1 MATPNAAAISKFID
15 IPVSYHTG
23 VPNIGIPIGT
33 ISEGSLSLPISINY
47 NSSGIR
53 VDELASSIGLG
64 WALNSGGVISRSVVG
79 APDESGSGFY
89 TNPGY
94 PTGLKDGD
102 ACTIDPNCATTLS
115 GTGQNTPCL
124 NCQSLEA
131 DIVNQR
137 KDAES
142 DIFNFSFG
150 GYSGKFVFDNNG
162 KLIMLTANDLKV
174 DYSQWGTKWI
184 FTTPQGVKYYFGA
197 FGTRSAY
204 ESALV
209 SPSGN
214 LASSSWYLERIESA
228 DSQHW
233 IDLDYVTEN
242 YTYKKLGDHTFTSYP
257 TDAQTY
263 VESNP
268 FNSSVIFTVQAMRLS
283 TIRTSSGIESAD
295 FATNSISRTD
305 LSTGSAQAINQIQ
318 LHDGTFCKVFNFQQS
333 YFTSAASYWT
343 GDGSASLSRLRLDG
357 LQEVSCANGSL
368 SIPPYTFTYNST
380 PLPSRASLGKDL
392 WGYYNGHDENTG
404 LLPQNMYN
412 YLRTKYPANFTNT
425 SPLSPVV
432 FGNRTPSESAMQAG
446 ILQKVT
452 YPAGGST
459 AFVYEAHRLTP
470 TDTKLIG
477 GLRVKSEIVYNTD
490 GSQAKRED
498 YVYTQGT
505 RFDEIPTAD
514 AQNAASDGLYYT
526 LNVRDK
532 LDPVRVN
539 EALASIYSSLLPR
552 YSTIYSSAPLAKNL
566 LGYHIGYDSVTVSH
580 LDGSTSS
587 YKNVFGNYISM
598 QTFFYPYPSAVGVQD
613 NVQLITETHRNSAG
627 TAVKIKSN
635 YYTTDYVSQS
645 TAKKFYATGNT
656 SSLLY
661 FYSKYSLNSNR
672 ILLRQTTD
680 IVDGVSTV
688 TNYDYNAMY
697 AHLNPIGIRVNGS
710 NFDEKK
716 TVIKY
721 IDDIDNSNP
730 NYGVSYFKLLNMI
743 GVPLETREYYKGN
756 LVNGTVAEYL
766 YNPAPNAIGY
776 TVNPYKYYRLG
787 HDGTK
792 DLRVTINAI
801 DLDGKPTQIT
811 KAGYGSSTYFYWT
824 SNNLLFRI
832 TDKNS
837 TYTDSLSTSYT
848 YNGSSSLES
857 SSMDV
862 NGLMKKYQYDAL
874 MRLTHVD
881 DRMNPVD
888 GSDVQATMDYT
899 YIYRDPVNQNFVRS
913 TTWFNGILN
922 NLVNEEYS
930 DGLGRTIGMTKVNY
944 TQSNQQQKMNVTYD
958 NLGRQSTT
966 SQPFQSSNLGYET
979 SSTAP
984 VVKTLYELSP
994 LSRPITQVFEDGTTV
1009 QKQYGSNTLA
1019 ASPRDEL
1026 DTVYDNVRKYRIVP
1040 LANDVA
1046 NTTAVSDTD
1055 FYAANT
1061 LYKTSVWNENGTQ
1074 LKPAATSFSNW
1085 YIGRTDIFKDK
1096 FGRTILTRK
1105 FVRNINNAGKM
1116 EPVDTYYVYDDLG
1129 NLVLVS
1135 PPAVYTFESKNS
1147 VQWTKC
1153 YQYVYD
1159 NFNRLTQKRIPGA
1172 NYKTINYDVRDL
1184 PTLVQDG
1191 NMRATASNKYL
1202 GSKYDVFG
1210 RPIAS
1215 GWVYSNNA
1223 ATDALNPVSIA
1234 STDSLTITDYYPNKS
1249 WVRNQGAKVLKATGV
1264 STLRNFVWSFT
1275 DRNIPTAYRGNP
1287 GWVGKQHLMSQTLD
1301 PNTYSLKP
1309 DGRIVDSDNDH
1320 YGVDWL
1326 TTAFN
1331 GAQFPYAIYRYLF
1344 SLDGTQ
1350 EVRTTTKSFFDNGN
1364 RLNNVAFDYGVSG
1377 AGPNNGNTPVLATME
1392 YNYKDQLTR
1401 KNIGAT
1407 AAGNFLQNID
1417 YSYNTR
1423 GWLTNINGLQI
1434 YPGNNTAIL
1443 TASSKTTATQIQ
1455 NLAIVPFLAQATQN
1469 KAFLEK
1475 AESMAPLL
1483 TDVNADLFNEAIY
1496 YSGADSRFNIA
1507 SQYNGNIQASAWQV
1521 ANRNPQAYGY
1531 TYDELDRLT
1540 NAQNYDLQTTTTAS
1554 GLVVPV
1560 SNTTFVAQDKFDESA
1575 TYDKRGNILSL
1586 NRTGLRVPDLTST
1599 DQVAGTYGT
1608 IDILTYTYDNQNRVT
1623 KIADAGDAT
1632 AYTKGFKYANSG
1644 NTVDYTY
1651 DANGNLYSDRNK
1663 GITSI
1668 VYNFLNLPQT
1678 ITFSNNNVIQFV
1690 YDASGAKL
1698 RKITTDNTVSP
1709 VVTTTTDYVNGVE
1722 YKNSVINRI
1731 ANAEGQ
1737 ITRTTTGS
1745 YQREYDLKD
1754 HLGNTRVTF
1763 SDLNNDGLVDQTEIL
1778 QINSYYGFGLNME
1791 MNTNGAKGNNK
1802 YQYNGKEWNDD
1813 FGLGLN
1819 DYGAR
1824 MYDPAIGRWN
1834 SVDPLAEKTS
1844 MWSIYVYAGD
1854 NPMKFIDPD
1863 GLTWGK
1869 KDEKDNDQVKKSE
1882 EIKSHAHDRIG
1893 KLREA
1898 SNVLQK
1904 AKSDT
1909 KNADDIKTLDRAI
1922 SSANDQVK
1930 ELEKAITDIDKL
1942 GDDQNHEYYLV
1953 GAADNGENHVYQG
1966 VGNEV
1971 KIQGSND
1978 AVHLHEIRHIS
1989 ISLSR
1994 GGLNFSSDGY
2004 LLPTTKTGFLDE
2016 QSGYRVQFSFNNNGI
2031 EKAPL
2036 KYIDQINLRFL
2047 GTYAPDGTVLYP
2059 KIEEAYHKA
2068 QEGEKF
2074 NKIHSNGTKN

>member
-552 YSTIYSSAPLAKNL
+552 YTTIYSSAPLTKNL

-680 IVDGVSTV
+680 IIDGVSTV
-688 TNYDYNAMY
+688 TNYDYNATY

-743 GVPLETREYYKGN
+743 GVPLETREYYKDN

-776 TVNPYKYYRLG
+776 TVNPYKYYRLD
-787 HDGTK
+787 HNGTK
-792 DLRVTINAI
+792 DLRVTINSI
-801 DLDGKPTQIT
+801 DPDGKPTQII
-811 KAGYGSSTYFYWT
+811 KAGFASSTYFYWT
-824 SNNLLFRI
+824 PTNLLFRI
-832 TDKNS
+832 TDKNAP
-837 TYTDSLSTSYT
+837 YTDSLSTSYT
-848 YNGSSSLES
+848 YIGTSSLES

-862 NGLMKKYQYDAL
+862 NGLMKKYTYDGL

-888 GSDVQATMDYT
+888 GSDVQATMDYAYT
-899 YIYRDPVNQNFVRS
+899 YRDPINQNFVRS
-913 TTWFNGILN
+913 TTTFKGGLN
-922 NLVNEEYS
+922 ALISEEYS
-930 DGLGRTIGMTKVNY
+930 DGLGRTIGMTKYNY
-944 TQSNQQQKMNVTYD
+944 TPSGLQQKMNVTYD

-966 SQPFQSSNLGYET
+966 TQPFEAGTTGY
-979 SSTAP
+979 STAP
-984 VVKTLYELSP
+984 SNIPIVKTLYELSP
-994 LSRPITQVFEDGTTV
+994 LSRPITQVFEDNTIV
-1009 QKQYGSNTLA
+1009 QKQYGTNTLGTGII
-1019 ASPRDEL
+1019 DENDL
-1026 DTVYDNVRKYRIVP
+1026 LLANDNVRKLKAYPVLNFPYADI
-1040 LANDVA
+1040 
-1046 NTTAVSDTD
+1046 TTLDTD
-1055 FYAANT
+1055 YFAINT
-1061 LYKTSVWNENGTQ
+1061 LYKTSIWNENGTQ
-1074 LKPAATSFSNW
+1074 NKPAATTYSNW
-1085 YIGRTDIFKDK
+1085 FIGRTDIFKDK
-1096 FGRTILTRK
+1096 LGRTILTRK
-1105 FVRNINNAGKM
+1105 FVTVNGNM
-1116 EPVDTYYVYDDLG
+1116 ERVDTYYVYDDYG
-1129 NLVLVS
+1129 NLAMVV
-1135 PPAVYTFESKNS
+1135 PPMVYTTGN
-1147 VQWTKC
+1147 TKKDINLASC
-1153 YQYVYD
+1153 YQYNYD
-1159 NFNRLTQKRIPGA
+1159 NYNRLIQKKIPGTV
-1172 NYKTINYDVRDL
+1172 YKTINYDGRDL

-1191 NMRATASNKYL
+1191 NMRATATNKYL
-1202 GSKYDVFG
+1202 GSKYDVFA
-1210 RPIAS
+1210 RPIAT
-1215 GWVYSNNA
+1215 GWVYSSNA
-1223 ATDALNPVSIA
+1223 AVDALNPVAIA
-1234 STDSLTITDYYPNKS
+1234 ATDSLTMTQYYPNKS
-1249 WVRNQGAKVLKATGV
+1249 WVKKSR
-1264 STLRNFVWSFT
+1264 R
-1275 DRNIPTAYRGNP
+1275 
-1287 GWVGKQHLMSQTLD
+1287 
-1301 PNTYSLKP
+1301 
-1309 DGRIVDSDNDH
+1309 
-1320 YGVDWL
+1320 
-1326 TTAFN
+1326 
-1331 GAQFPYAIYRYLF
+1331 
-1344 SLDGTQ
+1344 
-1350 EVRTTTKSFFDNGN
+1350 KSF
-1364 RLNNVAFDYGVSG
+1364 
-1377 AGPNNGNTPVLATME
+1377 E
-1392 YNYKDQLTR
+1392 
-1401 KNIGAT
+1401 
-1407 AAGNFLQNID
+1407 
-1417 YSYNTR
+1417 
-1423 GWLTNINGLQI
+1423 
-1434 YPGNNTAIL
+1434 
-1443 TASSKTTATQIQ
+1443 
-1455 NLAIVPFLAQATQN
+1455 
-1469 KAFLEK
+1469 
-1475 AESMAPLL
+1475 
-1483 TDVNADLFNEAIY
+1483 
-1496 YSGADSRFNIA
+1496 
-1507 SQYNGNIQASAWQV
+1507 
-1521 ANRNPQAYGY
+1521 
-1531 TYDELDRLT
+1531 
-1540 NAQNYDLQTTTTAS
+1540 
-1554 GLVVPV
+1554 
-1560 SNTTFVAQDKFDESA
+1560 
-1575 TYDKRGNILSL
+1575 
-1586 NRTGLRVPDLTST
+1586 
-1599 DQVAGTYGT
+1599 
-1608 IDILTYTYDNQNRVT
+1608 
-1623 KIADAGDAT
+1623 
-1632 AYTKGFKYANSG
+1632 
-1644 NTVDYTY
+1644 
-1651 DANGNLYSDRNK
+1651 
-1663 GITSI
+1663 
-1668 VYNFLNLPQT
+1668 
-1678 ITFSNNNVIQFV
+1678 
-1690 YDASGAKL
+1690 
-1698 RKITTDNTVSP
+1698 
-1709 VVTTTTDYVNGVE
+1709 
-1722 YKNSVINRI
+1722 
-1731 ANAEGQ
+1731 
-1737 ITRTTTGS
+1737 
-1745 YQREYDLKD
+1745 
-1754 HLGNTRVTF
+1754 
-1763 SDLNNDGLVDQTEIL
+1763 
-1778 QINSYYGFGLNME
+1778 
-1791 MNTNGAKGNNK
+1791 
-1802 YQYNGKEWNDD
+1802 
-1813 FGLGLN
+1813 
-1819 DYGAR
+1819 
-1824 MYDPAIGRWN
+1824 RW
-1834 SVDPLAEKTS
+1834 
-1844 MWSIYVYAGD
+1844 
-1854 NPMKFIDPD
+1854 
-1863 GLTWGK
+1863 
-1869 KDEKDNDQVKKSE
+1869 
-1882 EIKSHAHDRIG
+1882 
-1893 KLREA
+1893 
-1898 SNVLQK
+1898 
-1904 AKSDT
+1904 
-1909 KNADDIKTLDRAI
+1909 
-1922 SSANDQVK
+1922 
-1930 ELEKAITDIDKL
+1930 
-1942 GDDQNHEYYLV
+1942 
-1953 GAADNGENHVYQG
+1953 
-1966 VGNEV
+1966 
-1971 KIQGSND
+1971 
-1978 AVHLHEIRHIS
+1978 
-1989 ISLSR
+1989 
-1994 GGLNFSSDGY
+1994 
-2004 LLPTTKTGFLDE
+2004 
-2016 QSGYRVQFSFNNNGI
+2016 
-2031 EKAPL
+2031 
-2036 KYIDQINLRFL
+2036 
-2047 GTYAPDGTVLYP
+2047 
-2059 KIEEAYHKA
+2059 
-2068 QEGEKF
+2068 
-2074 NKIHSNGTKN
+2074 